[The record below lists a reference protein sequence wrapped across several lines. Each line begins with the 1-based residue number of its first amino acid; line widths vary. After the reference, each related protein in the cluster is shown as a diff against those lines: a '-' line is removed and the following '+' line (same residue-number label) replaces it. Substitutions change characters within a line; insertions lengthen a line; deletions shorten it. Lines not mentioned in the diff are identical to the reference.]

1 MIRYVGS
8 AIFDSWGAHGSIEEH
23 RMTSVSERKYGEW
36 KSIEVDFE
44 FCFATVAR

>member
-23 RMTSVSERKYGEW
+23 RMTSVILLFVNSKNDVKYYLL
-36 KSIEVDFE
+36 F
-44 FCFATVAR
+44 RR